1 MKKFATQSSRGGICI
16 ACYVVIV
23 KRRYVRAT
31 LRGVVR
37 SWMLNPLHRD
47 GLLTGVAGQSRE
59 AGLFF
64 QSRFTEAG
72 IGNENDQVPK
82 G

>member
-1 MKKFATQSSRGGICI
+1 MRK
-16 ACYVVIV
+16 VV
-23 KRRYVRAT
+23 
-31 LRGVVR
+31 
-37 SWMLNPLHRD
+37 LNPLHRD

-59 AGLFF
+59 AGLFC